1 MKPGLALAILLLAA
15 LPAAAQTTAPDAA
28 APGPAPQAAPVPG
41 APDDK
46 PRPPLDLAYG
56 AFQRG
61 LYLTAFNEASKRVAA
76 DPTDGAAMT
85 LIGELYAN
93 GFGVRQDWAKAGD
106 WYRLAVQ
113 RGDPHA
119 AFALGM
125 MTLDGR
131 GVTKDAAAGRRL
143 LESAADAVPAAAYNL
158 ALLLLEARRP
168 ESDRR
173 AAELMR
179 RAADAGE
186 IDAQYALA
194 VLYRQG
200 KGVIRD
206 PVEGAIWMARA
217 AASRN
222 AAAEVEYGIMLF
234 NGEGVIRNEVGAAAF
249 FLRAAEK
256 GNPVAQNRLARLHAA
271 GRGVPRDLV
280 EAAKWHAIAG
290 SRGVKDPWL
299 DETVKELSPAER
311 ARADEAARRWLGD

>member
-1 MKPGLALAILLLAA
+1 VKPGLALAILLLATA
-15 LPAAAQTTAPDAA
+15 PAAAQNPVPDTTAP
-28 APGPAPQAAPVPG
+28 APTAPG
-41 APDDK
+41 APEDK

-131 GVTKDAAAGRRL
+131 GVAKDAAAGRRL

-200 KGVIRD
+200 KGVTRD

-217 AASRN
+217 AAARN

-234 NGEGVIRNEVGAAAF
+234 NGEGVIRNETGAAAF

-290 SRGVKDPWL
+290 SRGIKDPWL
-299 DETVKELSPAER
+299 DETLKGLSPAER

>member
-15 LPAAAQTTAPDAA
+15 VPADAQSPVPDATAPATPD
-28 APGPAPQAAPVPG
+28 PG
-41 APDDK
+41 ATRDK

-106 WYRLAVQ
+106 WYRLAIQ

-131 GVTKDAAAGRRL
+131 GVAKDAAAGRRL

-186 IDAQYALA
+186 VDAQYALA

-200 KGVIRD
+200 KGVTRD

-217 AASRN
+217 AAARN

-234 NGEGVIRNEVGAAAF
+234 NGEGVLRNETGAAAF

-299 DETVKELSPAER
+299 DETLKGLSPAER

>member
-1 MKPGLALAILLLAA
+1 MKPGLALAILLLATA
-15 LPAAAQTTAPDAA
+15 TAGAQTAAPDTP
-28 APGPAPQAAPVPG
+28 APGPPVPTAG
-41 APDDK
+41 GQDAQEGK

-131 GVTKDAAAGRRL
+131 GVAKDAAAGRRL
-143 LESAADAVPAAAYNL
+143 LESAADAVPDAAYNL

-173 AAELMR
+173 AADLMR

-186 IDAQYALA
+186 VDAQYALA

-200 KGVIRD
+200 KGVTRD

-217 AASRN
+217 AAARN

-234 NGEGVIRNEVGAAAF
+234 NGEGVIRNETGAAAF

-290 SRGVKDPWL
+290 NRGVKDPWL
-299 DETVKELSPAER
+299 DETLKGLSPAER
-311 ARADEAARRWLGD
+311 AKADEAARRWLGD